1 MKRFIVIVFVGLFLG
16 LHAGFANDYT
26 QAAKELVEKCMESV
40 DVNNYLQENE
50 KPVVIVE
57 PFTKDY
63 TISIDTTS
71 LTKEFETALKKY
83 KQIDLVAGS
92 LERNKVRQEREEQQI
107 WASEETAKRLANET
121 GADLMLIG
129 SIKLENNNSAKNCRL
144 YVELIHIE
152 STKTLWMD
160 NIKIKNKSPSQ
171 PAIRKPI
178 FSGFLKAQENAPM
191 GGIFVGGG
199 NLLQAQKILEQ
210 HSLSFGILL
219 PTFWLGD
226 WNNIFYWGGKI
237 EIQGNI
243 LEQKT
248 FDFTFLTG
256 ATMTLWRF
264 QPYIEGGIG
273 IRNKNPVLECT
284 PGIDFSFTKQS
295 PLAFGVFYRFQWL
308 SDWQSITGKK
318 EYLGA
323 RVLLRPH
330 NFDFSSFSLP
340 QFYGKYVISFGYL
353 FPADLFGQ
361 KIKLGN
367 KENFGFSLS
376 WEDSDY
382 TTIPFPGIL
391 ALSYRRQQMQQEGS
405 SSQTVSIGYNSYQEL
420 AHKAQTLTQHTLM
433 LEGSLGLQLF
443 SNIMCYA
450 GTGIGLYYISE
461 NKDGGGEPIA
471 KDLSLQ
477 VQVGT
482 RVNLLDMLYIRV
494 QTAYLLTGNLLD
506 TGNFLSGE
514 FLPSLHLGLSLF

>member
-1 MKRFIVIVFVGLFLG
+1 
-16 LHAGFANDYT
+16 
-26 QAAKELVEKCMESV
+26 
-40 DVNNYLQENE
+40 
-50 KPVVIVE
+50 
-57 PFTKDY
+57 
-63 TISIDTTS
+63 
-71 LTKEFETALKKY
+71 
-83 KQIDLVAGS
+83 
-92 LERNKVRQEREEQQI
+92 
-107 WASEETAKRLANET
+107 
-121 GADLMLIG
+121 
-129 SIKLENNNSAKNCRL
+129 
-144 YVELIHIE
+144 
-152 STKTLWMD
+152 
-160 NIKIKNKSPSQ
+160 
-171 PAIRKPI
+171 
-178 FSGFLKAQENAPM
+178 M

-210 HSLSFGILL
+210 HNLSFGILL

-295 PLAFGVFYRFQWL
+295 PLAFGLFYRFQWL

-330 NFDFSSFSLP
+330 NFDFTSFSLP

-353 FPADLFGQ
+353 FPADLFRQ
-361 KIKLGN
+361 KIELGD

-382 TTIPFPGIL
+382 TTVPFPGII
-391 ALSYRRQQMQQEGS
+391 ALSYRRSQVQEEGS
-405 SSQTVSIGYNSYQEL
+405 SHQTVAHSSTNQEPV
-420 AHKAQTLTQHTLM
+420 QTLTHHTLM
-433 LEGSLGLQLF
+433 LEGSLGCQL
-443 SNIMCYA
+443 IPHIVCYA
-450 GTGIGLYYISE
+450 GAGIGLSYIPE
-461 NKDGGGEPIA
+461 NQEEGGGHIA
-471 KDLSLQ
+471 KNVPWQ
-477 VQVGT
+477 VQAGA
-482 RVNLLDMLYIRV
+482 RVSLLNLLYIRIQAV
-494 QTAYLLTGNLLD
+494 YLHTGEL
-506 TGNFLSGE
+506 
-514 FLPSLHLGLSLF
+514 LPSLHLGLPLF